1 MNDTKIPIIAVIGP
15 TASGKT
21 SLAISIAKHIGAEVV
36 SCDSMQIYKELCIA
50 SAKPTPDEMQ
60 EVPHHM
66 IDIVSCKDSFS
77 VADYVALASKKIK
90 DIHFRK
96 RPVVLC
102 GGTGLYVDSLLNCI
116 DFSDNTADNELRNK
130 LKEQYLHH
138 GGEYMY
144 KLLCDVDKAASEK
157 IHPNN
162 IKRVLRA
169 LEIYYSSGRS
179 KTEQDE
185 IARNNESIY
194 HTLYIGINY
203 NNRDVLYDRI
213 NRRVD
218 IMLTDGLL
226 DEVKSFY
233 NIDGVNT
240 ASQAIGCKE
249 LKPYLDGEKTLS
261 ECVEHL
267 KMQTRRYAK
276 RQLTWFGRNKDIYW
290 VYPDVDDDYVNK
302 AITLCE
308 EFLRR

>member
-1 MNDTKIPIIAVIGP
+1 MNDIKIPIIAVVGP

-21 SLAISIAKHIGAEVV
+21 SLAVDLARHIGAEIV
-36 SCDSMQIYKELCIA
+36 SCDSMQIYKELSVA
-50 SAKPTPDEMQ
+50 SAKPTSDEMQ
-60 EVPHHM
+60 GIPHHM
-66 IDIVSCKDSFS
+66 IDIVSCKSRFS
-77 VADYVALASKKIK
+77 VADYVALASEKIQEIYRRNK
-90 DIHFRK
+90 PII
-96 RPVVLC
+96 LC

-116 DFSDNTADNELRNK
+116 DFSNDTADDELRNS
-130 LKEQYLHH
+130 LKDQYLEH

-144 KLLCDVDKAASEK
+144 DLLCKVDNAAAEK

-162 IKRVLRA
+162 VKRVLRA

-194 HTLYIGINY
+194 RTLYIGINY
-203 NNRDVLYDRI
+203 KDRNALYDRI

-226 DEVKSFY
+226 DEVKGFY
-233 NIDGVNT
+233 SIDGVNT

-249 LKPYLDGEKTLS
+249 LKPYLDGEKTLN
-261 ECVEHL
+261 ECVDHL

-276 RQLTWFGRNKDIYW
+276 RQLTWFGRNNEINW
-290 VYPDVDDDYVNK
+290 LYPDVDNDYVNK
-302 AITLCE
+302 AIALCE
-308 EFLRR
+308 DFFRR

>member
-1 MNDTKIPIIAVIGP
+1 MFTAAV
-15 TASGKT
+15 
-21 SLAISIAKHIGAEVV
+21 LGATGYAGIELVRLLSMHPEVEIKMLV
-36 SCDSMQIYKELCIA
+36 S
-50 SAKPTPDEMQ
+50 
-60 EVPHHM
+60 H
-66 IDIVSCKDSFS
+66 SF
-77 VADYVALASKKIK
+77 VGKKISEVYPNFK
-90 DIHFRK
+90 G
-96 RPVVLC
+96 VLDLEC
-102 GGTGLYVDSLLNCI
+102 EDL
-116 DFSDNTADNELRNK
+116 
-130 LKEQYLHH
+130 
-138 GGEYMY
+138 
-144 KLLCDVDKAASEK
+144 DVDKAASEK

-203 NNRDVLYDRI
+203 DNRDVLYDRI